1 MILTRNLISHLG
13 VILILT
19 QIILFTWFVSGYFHF
34 QGFNIYI
41 VYFGSSCLL
50 HVENVTYENLEFLGL
65 FANTFNE
72 NWPLK
77 DIHI

>member
-13 VILILT
+13 VIIILT

-34 QGFNIYI
+34 QG
-41 VYFGSSCLL
+41 L
-50 HVENVTYENLEFLGL
+50 YENLEFLGL

>member
-34 QGFNIYI
+34 QGFNIISGQVAY
-41 VYFGSSCLL
+41 Y
-50 HVENVTYENLEFLGL
+50 T
-65 FANTFNE
+65 
-72 NWPLK
+72 LK
-77 DIHI
+77 M